1 MSGGRWRAAG
11 LADPR
16 APWFSRLA
24 RWSTEAAIPVDFVKC
39 LSADEVRTR
48 LVVGES
54 FSALLVGSDAAGAGR
69 SLFEEA
75 RGRGVTVIAVGDATG
90 VPWPELGVSAV
101 LPESFGRDELLAVL
115 AEHASFGADTEG
127 VAPAKLA
134 VETSGWQGRLV
145 CVTGASGAGSSM
157 LAMCLAY
164 GLAADASNRG
174 LVLLADLALDA
185 DQAMMH
191 DSRDV
196 IPGVQEIL
204 EAFAEGRRGR
214 DLLQPVV
221 FEPEGRG
228 YHLLLGLRRH
238 RDWTAVRR
246 VALEA
251 VLDLLLR
258 HYRYVVADVDAD
270 TEGVSDTGSADV
282 ENRNVMARTA
292 LGRADLVVVVGTG
305 DTKGL
310 CSMVRTIN
318 TLAGAGIGDDRR
330 LTVINRLPRR
340 MRHRAAAEAIASLLE
355 TTSASQAGQP
365 LLVTERRSVEQAL
378 RDGVA
383 PPRSMTLPIA
393 ARVLTRLQPRHRPAQ
408 RAA

>member
-1 MSGGRWRAAG
+1 
-11 LADPR
+11 
-16 APWFSRLA
+16 
-24 RWSTEAAIPVDFVKC
+24 
-39 LSADEVRTR
+39 
-48 LVVGES
+48 
-54 FSALLVGSDAAGAGR
+54 
-69 SLFEEA
+69 
-75 RGRGVTVIAVGDATG
+75 
-90 VPWPELGVSAV
+90 
-101 LPESFGRDELLAVL
+101 
-115 AEHASFGADTEG
+115 
-127 VAPAKLA
+127 
-134 VETSGWQGRLV
+134 
-145 CVTGASGAGSSM
+145 
-157 LAMCLAY
+157 
-164 GLAADASNRG
+164 
-174 LVLLADLALDA
+174 
-185 DQAMMH
+185 MH

-196 IPGVQEIL
+196 IPGVQELL

-214 DLLQPVV
+214 DLLHPVV

-228 YHLLLGLRRH
+228 YHLVLGLRRH

-246 VALEA
+246 VALDA

-310 CSMVRTIN
+310 CSMARTIN

-355 TTSASQAGQP
+355 TTSASQAGEP

-383 PPRSMTLPIA
+383 PPRSMTRPVA